1 MTQTAIKRQA
11 AGNIQPHHSTLAI
24 ASDPGKALQLAENFQ
39 PDIDTLVSESL
50 IAFGVK
56 GSGKSNLVA
65 RTAEQIGRYFLPQL
79 ILDTEREY
87 QSLINLLPHG
97 IIATANRCPS
107 GYDIL
112 HRGLQVVLDLRSW
125 ETDEAAAL
133 AIVQLV
139 NELFTVAMAQ
149 APQDRVPCVISLD
162 EAGYWLPQ
170 ESVPYLSKNTRQA
183 LADVFHRLASRGRKL
198 GLTPFLYTQSVSE
211 VVKSSIRQAGVKVL
225 MRQTLD
231 IDLSRYA
238 EYIHNCTPARRRAI
252 QAFPQGKAIVILPD
266 GSQQVVQFY
275 PRQSTHTSH
284 TPRTQAALAK
294 FATMSLDLNALPLR
308 DMTEASVPQQR
319 RRGHKAS
326 ELKEPSQVQ
335 AGKPKHAPLIRE
347 RIFTL
352 LQLNPEY
359 TSRQLAALVGCPQNT
374 AQIAR
379 HELCDTRDQGS
390 RHERPGL
397 SEQLVTTAL
406 YLGSSE
412 RQAAWQFYKAAQEA
426 MANPLVISVKIR
438 RDGQEYIRLTP

>member
-1 MTQTAIKRQA
+1 MVVINQQATNSVQRQHA
-11 AGNIQPHHSTLAI
+11 SLAI
-24 ASDPGKALQLAENFQ
+24 ANDLGKALQLAANFQ
-39 PDIDTLVSESL
+39 PDVDMLVAEGL
-50 IAFGVK
+50 IAFGIK
-56 GSGKSNLVA
+56 GSGKSSLLA
-65 RTAEQIGRYFLPQL
+65 RVSEQLGRFFLPQI

-87 QSLINLLPHG
+87 QSLVNLLPHG

-133 AIVQLV
+133 AVVQLV
-139 NELFTVAMAQ
+139 NELFTVTMAQ

-170 ESVPYLSKNTRQA
+170 ESVPYLSKSTRQA

-198 GLTPFLYTQSVSE
+198 GLTPFLYTQSISE

-231 IDLSRYA
+231 IDLNRYA
-238 EYIHNCTPARRRAI
+238 EYISGATPRTRKAI
-252 QAFPQGKAIVILPD
+252 QTFSAGKAIVILPD
-266 GSQQVVQFY
+266 GSQRVVQFY
-275 PRQSTHTSH
+275 PRQSAHTSH

-294 FATMSLDLNALPLR
+294 FATTSVDLTALPMR
-308 DMTEASVPQQR
+308 DLTAAPASAQVEPPMQR
-319 RRGHKAS
+319 RRGRKAG
-326 ELKEPSQVQ
+326 EPKEHPQVQ
-335 AGKPKHAPLIRE
+335 AGKPKHAPRIRE

-379 HELCDTRDQGS
+379 KDYFNQHQSKT
-390 RHERPGL
+390 
-397 SEQLVTTAL
+397 
-406 YLGSSE
+406 SS
-412 RQAAWQFYKAAQEA
+412 
-426 MANPLVISVKIR
+426 
-438 RDGQEYIRLTP
+438 